1 MAKKF
6 AQFPDAFEKMLIA
19 RKFAKF
25 SDFREIEMAR
35 KFAQFCEKIKE
46 TRKFVQISKNF

>member
-1 MAKKF
+1 M
-6 AQFPDAFEKMLIA
+6 IA

-35 KFAQFCEKIKE
+35 KFAQFCEKMKV
-46 TRKFVQISKNF
+46 TRKFVQISEFFREN